1 MAEMSASNGNGTLG
15 MFWRLLQA
23 FTQVAVVS
31 LVGVLWTHNAR
42 LAVIE
47 QRATDERVKQSE
59 QRLLSDA
66 DTGRMK
72 DQLADHGR
80 AIGIYGERIGR
91 LEERTAASDQRAKE
105 VAEAVEYLRRRAMAT
120 PTPP

>member
-72 DQLADHGR
+72 DQIADHGR

-105 VAEAVEYLRRRAMAT
+105 VADAVEYLRRRAMAT

>member
-105 VAEAVEYLRRRAMAT
+105 VADAVEYLRRRAMAT

>member
-1 MAEMSASNGNGTLG
+1 MAEMSASNGNGTSG